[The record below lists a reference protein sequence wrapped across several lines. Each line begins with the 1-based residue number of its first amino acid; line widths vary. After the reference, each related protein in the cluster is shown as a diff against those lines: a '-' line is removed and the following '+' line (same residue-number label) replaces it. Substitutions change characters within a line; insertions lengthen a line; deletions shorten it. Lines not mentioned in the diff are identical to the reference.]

1 MINNLSEYIESYM
14 HNYDIQQLENLLSL
28 NKLIKNFF
36 IAQVDLVLM
45 SSKVDFFAWTYHCY

>member
-36 IAQVDLVLM
+36 IAQVNLVLM
-45 SSKVDFFAWTYHCY
+45 SSKVDFFAWT